1 MRWLAWPQTQQY
13 APQTCNITKREADML
28 TLRLLLVLFVSFV
41 SMVPQ
46 SADATWRPEYGN
58 NPVAIQRWFKQ
69 AEPTL
74 PAQQR
79 LKINKCCEKAERLMT
94 KFVNLPGMGWMYY
107 PDPGCTTR
115 GCALLPILD
124 DVVHEGEIR
133 ALEPQDDNLPQF
145 KQMRQEGVL
154 FIYNGAPSCFWYPR
168 GNEN

>member
-1 MRWLAWPQTQQY
+1 MLRRRPTLP
-13 APQTCNITKREADML
+13 READM

-41 SMVPQ
+41 SMAPQ
-46 SADATWRPEYGN
+46 GADATWRPEYGN

-69 AEPTL
+69 AAPTL

-79 LKINKCCEKAERLMT
+79 LNIKTCCERAERLMT

-124 DVVHEGEIR
+124 DVVHEEEVH

-145 KQMRQEGVL
+145 KQMRREGVL

-168 GNEN
+168 ATDN